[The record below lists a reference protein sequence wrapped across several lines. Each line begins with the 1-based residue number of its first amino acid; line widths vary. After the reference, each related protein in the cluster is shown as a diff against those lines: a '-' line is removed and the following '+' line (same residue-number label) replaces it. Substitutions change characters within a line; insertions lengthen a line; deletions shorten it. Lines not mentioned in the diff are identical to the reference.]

1 MHVIVMIDGHK
12 EHKSYVKDRITRIVH
27 NFWVT
32 FLRKMDNIEPLL
44 NRSMH

>member
-1 MHVIVMIDGHK
+1 MIDGHK

-32 FLRKMDNIEPLL
+32 FLRKMDNIELP
-44 NRSMH
+44 